1 MRHLALLVLISTSVW
16 AAEPAKEK
24 PVINPAPS
32 AQDWANLAKLPDWSG
47 VWNPKLTDE
56 DMQAKTNMPPWNE
69 KAAALVRY
77 QLAEEK
83 AGRPP
88 PLFVNC
94 LIPHQR
100 RGLFVPRRHVGLGLH
115 VLVGDLGI
123 PHAAPVGQLRKI
135 GPVLRGRRRV
145 DDRLFLC
152 GLGSPDGSADQD
164 QQGEV
169 SHGLRILVE
178 WHAG

>member
-47 VWNPKLTDE
+47 VWDPKITDH

-69 KAAALVRY
+69 KAAALVRD
-77 QLAEEK
+77 QLAREK
-83 AGRPP
+83 GGRPP

-94 LIPHQR
+94 LPEAMPA
-100 RGLFVPRRHVGLGLH
+100 G
-115 VLVGDLGI
+115 VLVT
-123 PHAAPVGQLRKI
+123 PNAKE
-135 GPVLRGRRRV
+135 VL
-145 DDRLFLC
+145 F
-152 GLGSPDGSADQD
+152 PP
-164 QQGEV
+164 
-169 SHGLRILVE
+169 
-178 WHAG
+178 

>member
-47 VWNPKLTDE
+47 VWNPKITDQ
-56 DMQAKTNMPPWNE
+56 DMQAKTNMPPRNE
-69 KAAALVRY
+69 KAAALGRY

-94 LIPHQR
+94 LPEAM
-100 RGLFVPRRHVGLGLH
+100 PAWMLGTHNPMEIFSPPGVATL
-115 VLVGDLGI
+115 LG
-123 PHAAPVGQLRKI
+123 RS
-135 GPVLRGRRRV
+135 GRNR
-145 DDRLFLC
+145 
-152 GLGSPDGSADQD
+152 
-164 QQGEV
+164 
-169 SHGLRILVE
+169 
-178 WHAG
+178 